1 MPAPIIIRIIIS
13 IVAIFL
19 YKKKKEA
26 RSYNSLCASVYS

>member
-1 MPAPIIIRIIIS
+1 MS